1 VSISAFGAL
10 IELVLTNLH
19 SKISPRKK
27 RNIKQK
33 PGVTIKQ
40 EPGVTIKQEPGVTIK
55 QETSKVTVPRAT
67 HRRAVIKKNSVSATE
82 RVVKQEVRTRR
93 TNTKIKQEPEPES
106 AIGIEDGESTEGS
119 GPEDFGD
126 GNDSDFQTDEDD
138 LLIDQPVTVRNTRR
152 VTRSN
157 PNAELLVLSENE
169 EGDTKVRT
177 VKSLKKIKSDYT
189 LSQDQSEDYYN
200 DKDDDEKVPRPVI
213 RKPVPRKKNVPVVP
227 RNPADG
233 PTGEDV
239 LQSIPDA
246 FLPKPDPSKKI
257 NFFAIKAARESE
269 PQPPGDIE
277 IPVAKENCL
286 AGLTFVFTGLLPR
299 IPREQAQNLVKHYG
313 GRVTTAPSS
322 KTSCVVIGNEAGP
335 SKIAKIKKMNIKAID
350 EDGFLQLLREMP
362 ANGGSSEAAQKA
374 LIKKQEEEEK
384 LTITIKDLG
393 EALKEKYK
401 NNKIG
406 EKSDLWTTKYDP
418 MDLSEIC
425 GNKGQI
431 EKLSNWLGDW
441 QKSLKSGF
449 RRAGKDGLGG
459 YRAILISGPPGIG
472 KTTAA
477 HLAAKLNGYDVLEN
491 NASDNRSKAL
501 LAEHVTGTVSNRS
514 LFGYLKPGEKKVN
527 RFKRHICLIM
537 DEVDGMS
544 SGDRGGLSQMAAM
557 CKTTEVPIILICN
570 DKTSMKMR
578 VFDKVCYDMTFRR
591 PDANTLRTRIM
602 GIAKNEG
609 IDITP
614 SVSDQLVSMTSSDMR
629 QIINLL
635 FSFSRTEN
643 NMNFESG
650 QSYGKSTEKSM
661 TLKPFDIT
669 ARLLS
674 GSTFAENSRISL
686 DEKIKYYFDDYDFT
700 PLMIQENYLNTFP
713 SSVTNG
719 RFASH
724 LDAVVAAADAIA
736 DGDLVDKQIRGTQ
749 PEWSLMP
756 FHGFMSS
763 IIPSSY
769 VAGQGLGRY
778 NFTAF
783 LGHNSKRNKNIR
795 LLQEFHSHARLSISA
810 NHDEVR
816 LQYLPLLMTYKLID
830 PILAYK
836 EAGFD
841 EVMELMDNYCLTKDD
856 WLVAMDLSVGDKSY
870 ATKAKNLSMG
880 IKSAFTRNYN
890 KSSHPV
896 PYMKSAA
903 MFTAK
908 ATAATLPAEI
918 PDLVE
923 TLGEEREVEEVVGDE
938 NDLTKDKYVKEA
950 TKSANKRAKKRRRF

>member
-1 VSISAFGAL
+1 MTIV
-10 IELVLTNLH
+10 H
-19 SKISPRKK
+19 SKVSTLGK
-27 RNIKQK
+27 RNVKQEPK
-33 PGVTIKQ
+33 DESTLRTTRRRAVVKKESSPETVVKANQGGRRSKVTIKKEAEL
-40 EPGVTIKQEPGVTIK
+40 EP
-55 QETSKVTVPRAT
+55 
-67 HRRAVIKKNSVSATE
+67 
-82 RVVKQEVRTRR
+82 VVD
-93 TNTKIKQEPEPES
+93 
-106 AIGIEDGESTEGS
+106 IEDDELTEGS

-126 GNDSDFQTDEDD
+126 GNDSDFQADEEDAS
-138 LLIDQPVTVRNTRR
+138 IDQPTIVRNTRR

-157 PNAELLVLSENE
+157 PNTELLVLSEDE
-169 EGDTKVRT
+169 EGETKVRT
-177 VKSLKKIKSDYT
+177 VKSSKKK
-189 LSQDQSEDYYN
+189 QSYNINEEIEDYGT
-200 DKDDDEKVPRPVI
+200 DDQEENPPRPI
-213 RKPVPRKKNVPVVP
+213 IKKPILRKKVTSIVP
-227 RNPADG
+227 RNPGDG
-233 PTGEDV
+233 PTGEEV

-257 NFFAIKAARESE
+257 NFFAMKAAMESG
-269 PQPPGDIE
+269 PQPAGDIE
-277 IPVAKENCL
+277 IPIAKENCL

-335 SKIAKIKKMNIKAID
+335 SKIAKIKKMKIKAID

-362 ANGGSSEAAQKA
+362 ANGGSGEAAYKA

-384 LTITIKDLG
+384 LTLAIEELT

-401 NNKIG
+401 SNKIK

-418 MDLSEIC
+418 MDLTEIC

-441 QKSLKSGF
+441 QKSLKSRF

-477 HLAAKLNGYDVLEN
+477 HLAAKLNGYDVIEN
-491 NASDNRSKAL
+491 NASDNRSKTL
-501 LAEHVTGTVSNRS
+501 LAEHVSGTVSNRS
-514 LFGYLKPGEKKVN
+514 LLGYLRSNDKNVD
-527 RFKRHICLIM
+527 RFQRHICLIM

-544 SGDRGGLSQMAAM
+544 SGDRGGVSQMAAL

-578 VFDKVCYDMTFRR
+578 AFDRVCYDMTFRR
-591 PDANTLRTRIM
+591 PDANMLRTRIM

-635 FSFSRTEN
+635 FSFSRTEKT
-643 NMNFESG
+643 MDFESG
-650 QSYGKSTEKSM
+650 QSYSKSAEKSM

-686 DEKIKYYFDDYDFT
+686 DEKIKYYFDDHDFT
-700 PLMIQENYLNTFP
+700 PLMIQENYLSTFP

-736 DGDLVDKQIRGTQ
+736 DGDLVDKKIRGTQ
-749 PEWSLMP
+749 PQWSLMP
-756 FHGFMSS
+756 FHGIMSS
-763 IIPSSY
+763 VLPSSY
-769 VAGQGLGRY
+769 IAGQGLSRY
-778 NFTAF
+778 NFTSF
-783 LGHNSKRNKNIR
+783 LGQNSKGNKNTR
-795 LLQEFHSHARLSISA
+795 LLQEFHSHARLSLSA
-810 NHDEVR
+810 NHNEVR
-816 LQYLPLLMTYKLID
+816 LQYLPILMCYKLIN
-830 PILAYK
+830 PILVYK
-836 EAGFD
+836 EAGIE
-841 EVMELMDNYCLTKDD
+841 EVMDLMDSYHLIKDD
-856 WLVAMDLSVGDKSY
+856 WSVAMDLSVGDKSY
-870 ATKAKNLSMG
+870 ALKAKNLSTGM
-880 IKSAFTRNYN
+880 KSAFTRNYN
-890 KSSHPV
+890 KTYHPV
-896 PYMKSAA
+896 PYMKSAS

-908 ATAATLPAEI
+908 ATAATMPTDI

-923 TLGEEREVEEVVGDE
+923 TLGEEREVEEVKVEDE
-938 NDLTKDKYVKEA
+938 NDLSKDKYVKE
-950 TKSANKRAKKRRRF
+950 TKKAVINKTKKRRRL